1 MLFPVAGTPPC
12 LRMLR
17 SGVKISEAARA
28 SGASARSLRFYEDQG
43 LIVPGRCG
51 NGYRD
56 YCRSTIDQVLAI
68 RSLLGSGLSVRLI
81 RELLPRLGD
90 RPGVGADPIRAEFLD
105 EVQRYRHRL
114 SARIAVLET
123 QRSAL
128 DAFLDQGFNARIDDG
143 T

>member
-1 MLFPVAGTPPC
+1 
-12 LRMLR
+12 
-17 SGVKISEAARA
+17 VKISEAAEA

-56 YCRSTIDQVLAI
+56 YCRTTIDRILVI
-68 RSLLGSGLSVRLI
+68 RSFLESGLPVRLI
-81 RELLPRLGD
+81 RELLPR
-90 RPGVGADPIRAEFLD
+90 PGEPAGVSAELIRTEFVQ

-114 SARIAVLET
+114 SARIAALET

-128 DAFLDQGFNARIDDG
+128 DAFLDQELHPRFGDR